1 MDSLETLERVAERVA
16 PGRRPS
22 FNMTHV
28 FRALEIIS
36 SEEMVGRGRLSKLL
50 NLGEGVTRTLVRH
63 FDKEGM
69 VKVSRSGIALSDF
82 GRRVYSDLKSK
93 IVGEVE
99 VPSNPLTV
107 GSFNLAVLVR
117 DAGHLVKSG
126 LEQRDAAIKVGA
138 LGATTLVFKG
148 NRLTMPGVTEEVFRN
163 ATPIRGLIMAQLKP
177 TENAAIIIGSAE
189 DRRTAELG
197 AKTAAL
203 ELLKSKG

>member
-1 MDSLETLERVAERVA
+1 VNSLETLERVAGRVA

-22 FNMTHV
+22 FNVTHV
-28 FRALEIIS
+28 FRALEIIG
-36 SEEMVGRGRLSKLL
+36 SEEAVGRGKLSRLL

-63 FDKEGM
+63 LGKAGI

-82 GRRVYSDLKSK
+82 GRKVYSDLRSK
-93 IVGEVE
+93 IVGELE
-99 VPSNPLTV
+99 VPSSPLTV
-107 GSFNLAVLVR
+107 GSFNVAVLVR
-117 DAGHLVKSG
+117 DVGHLVKSG

-148 NRLTMPGVTEEVFRN
+148 NRLTMPGVSEEVFRN
-163 ATPIRGLIMAQLKP
+163 ARHIRDLIMAELRPK
-177 TENAAIIIGSAE
+177 ENDAIIIGTAE

-203 ELLKSKG
+203 ELLKSKR